1 MTLTLFRIRS
11 RRGASIWM
19 WDWFRTLMSAFMI
32 APLGSVLLW
41 AINHRPHWAII
52 AAALICAPRFTR
64 LHLARAH
71 PGTLLATRIWWLI
84 PYASDRVSLAALHP
98 TYDDLRRP
106 HPDALAAGDW
116 EIACRD
122 AEATHTWLRTAAADL
137 ATPTAEVH
145 TRRP

>member
-41 AINHRPHWAII
+41 VISHRPSWTII
-52 AAALICAPRFTR
+52 AAALICAPRFVR
-64 LHLARAH
+64 LHVSRAH
-71 PGTLLATRIWWLI
+71 PDTLLATRIWCVV
-84 PYASDRVSLAALHP
+84 PYASDRISLAALHP
-98 TYDDLRRP
+98 TYDDLASP
-106 HPDALAAGDW
+106 DHDALAAGDW
-116 EIACRD
+116 EISCRD
-122 AEATHTWLRTAAADL
+122 ADATHTWLRTAAADL